1 MNERREVI
9 ILILTFNVLTIAETI
24 PTLFPGRHPELSPR
38 CRSRRHSGPNQLS
51 LRHDLLQQGIV
62 SHQDDGGVHGIG
74 RIQAR
79 HSQLSGLFLILR
91 YSKLKF
97 FHVNWIKLYEMD
109 FFYLCLERFL
119 CKTWHSFRWEGVG
132 RSNFTRSKV
141 CFFTRLKVSFSLDQ
155 IIFHFSLDQKI
166 LALDRKF

>member
-62 SHQDDGGVHGIG
+62 SYQDDGGVHGIG
-74 RIQAR
+74 RIQTR

-97 FHVNWIKLYEMD
+97 FMLTESNCILDV
-109 FFYLCLERFL
+109 FFYIFAL
-119 CKTWHSFRWEGVG
+119 KA
-132 RSNFTRSKV
+132 
-141 CFFTRLKVSFSLDQ
+141 FFVNLTLF
-155 IIFHFSLDQKI
+155 
-166 LALDRKF
+166 